1 MADEENT
8 ESGPVPSR
16 SRDLVVTT
24 LVWEFVGLA
33 ACGLIALAL
42 WPFGWLP
49 DSASFLA
56 VPAMFAAGPVGELY
70 RTRPPRR
77 RAALAAFIATM
88 TVTTFLGTAAQGAFP
103 PLADDDLGLLAG
115 SLVGA
120 PAGAGCSPGSRTGA
134 SVA

>member
-8 ESGPVPSR
+8 ESSPVPSR

-42 WPFGWLP
+42 RPFGWLP

-103 PLADDDLGLLAG
+103 ARLTTISVSSRAT
-115 SLVGA
+115 SWA
-120 PAGAGCSPGSRTGA
+120 PPPARGCSPGSRTGA